1 MNRVENPGQINPDTL
16 KIIQG
21 RRIYEAA
28 PAIRNLSDSRVIFEK
43 IITPDTK
50 VCLIGDGQ
58 GMDTD
63 QFLKMGV
70 KPENIQSINYE
81 RDEVEQANQNIL
93 AKSGV
98 KMKQGDATS
107 FESLLS
113 AGIEEASQEVV
124 ILMHVLEVPNIKGEI
139 EKRLIANLI
148 KILKTD
154 GELLVSQ
161 YKHKFTRDERNLQEK
176 YGIEKIKAEDLQ
188 KQFGDNWKTKFKDEY
203 GIEWEEDMR
212 YGEISNIRTK
222 EKLVELFEHFFDIK
236 FEETETEF
244 ILKMKKR
251 VKV

>member
-1 MNRVENPGQINPDTL
+1 MDRIGNPEQIILDTQ
-16 KIIQG
+16 KIIQS
-21 RRIYEAA
+21 RRTYEAA
-28 PAIRNLSDSRVIFEK
+28 PAIKNLGDSRIIFERL
-43 IITPDTK
+43 ITPDTK

-81 RDEVEQANQNIL
+81 PDEVKQANQNVL

-98 KMKQGDATS
+98 EMKQGDATS
-107 FESLLS
+107 FENLLG
-113 AGIEEASQEVV
+113 AGIGEASQEIVT
-124 ILMHVLEVPNIKGEI
+124 LMHVLEVPNIKDET
-139 EKRLIANLI
+139 EKRLVANII
-148 KILKTD
+148 KILKAG

-161 YKHKFTRDERNLQEK
+161 YKHKFTKDERSLQEK

-188 KQFGDNWKTKFKDEY
+188 KQFGDNWKAKFKDEY
-203 GIEWEEDMR
+203 GIDWEEDMR

-222 EKLVELFEHFFDIK
+222 EELIGLFENFFDIK

-251 VKV
+251 AKT